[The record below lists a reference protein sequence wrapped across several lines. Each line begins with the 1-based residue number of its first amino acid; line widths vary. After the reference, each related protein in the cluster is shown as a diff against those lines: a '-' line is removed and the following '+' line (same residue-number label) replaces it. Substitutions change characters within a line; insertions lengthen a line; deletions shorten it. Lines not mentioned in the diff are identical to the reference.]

1 MTSEVNEFSLFKDFP
16 HPVFMISSDGTILE
30 ANQPF
35 VETFFS
41 GVVEIRNKNVFELI
55 ANVLHDPE
63 LSASRKARLDTV
75 LSTGRYVI
83 FDDEHADG
91 RIIRSSIYPVKS
103 PEGDISRLL
112 IIAHDVTKEIKSE
125 RQARH
130 TDCIFKA
137 LLDAIPSSVFILDDE
152 GLLLSC
158 NNYAFEL
165 FGDRHGRIE
174 NNNFFNLVLDE
185 DRARIQTKLTTL
197 FVSGHEAVDE
207 VRMHIHED
215 RNRFSWFTIHTR
227 KTVIDNCD
235 YLVLVCID
243 ISQIKLSESHLFE
256 YKKWL
261 IMAMEAGNTGVWD
274 WNIVTDAAL
283 WSNRLWKL
291 YGIERHPGQ
300 HPSFKLWETSIH
312 SDDREMVVQ
321 SVRQAVFLLADL
333 NIEYRVVHPDGS
345 VRWILANGKPV
356 YDKHGVVKRYCGT
369 SIDITDQKQFEDD
382 MTLIREHL
390 DFVLEKFHIG
400 WFHLN
405 LQDHSAVRTIEHARI
420 FGYESMDTEWSFE
433 KFLEHVVDEDR
444 QRVKNLVF
452 DSISNNEDYTTECR
466 IRRANGETRRIWAS
480 GSLIYDD
487 RGKPTHIV
495 GIVQDVTGR
504 SVQ

>member
-1 MTSEVNEFSLFKDFP
+1 
-16 HPVFMISSDGTILE
+16 
-30 ANQPF
+30 
-35 VETFFS
+35 
-41 GVVEIRNKNVFELI
+41 
-55 ANVLHDPE
+55 
-63 LSASRKARLDTV
+63 
-75 LSTGRYVI
+75 
-83 FDDEHADG
+83 
-91 RIIRSSIYPVKS
+91 
-103 PEGDISRLL
+103 
-112 IIAHDVTKEIKSE
+112 
-125 RQARH
+125 
-130 TDCIFKA
+130 
-137 LLDAIPSSVFILDDE
+137 VFILDDE
-152 GLLLSC
+152 GLLLTC
-158 NNYAFEL
+158 NHYAFEL
-165 FGDRHGRIE
+165 FGDRQGHIKD
-174 NNNFFNLVLDE
+174 NSFFNLVVDE
-185 DRARIQTKLTTL
+185 DRLRIQTKLTTL
-197 FVSGHEAVDE
+197 FASGHEAVDE
-207 VRMHIHED
+207 VRMHTHED
-215 RNRFSWFTIHTR
+215 RNRFNWFTIHTR

-243 ISQIKLSESHLFE
+243 ISQLKRSESHLFE

-291 YGIERHPGQ
+291 YGIEKHSGQ

-312 SDDREMVVQ
+312 PDDREMVVQ

-356 YDKHGVVKRYCGT
+356 YDKYGVVKRYCGS

-405 LQDHSAVRTIEHARI
+405 LKDHSAVRTIEHARI
-420 FGYESMDTEWSFE
+420 FGYESMETEWSFE

-452 DSISNNEDYTTECR
+452 GSISNNKDFTTECR

-487 RGKPTHIV
+487 RSKPTHIV